1 MLDPVFQPSDSSSH
15 KKGTVNEIPQELKFT
30 LVFDEKSESSALQK
44 LMNIGN
50 GMIKEEIE
58 SDEEDELALEEA
70 MVNQE

>member
-1 MLDPVFQPSDSSSH
+1 
-15 KKGTVNEIPQELKFT
+15 
-30 LVFDEKSESSALQK
+30 
-44 LMNIGN
+44 MNIGN

>member
-30 LVFDEKSESSALQK
+30 LVFDETTDSPALQK

-58 SDEEDELALEEA
+58 SDEEDELALDETMLNEE
-70 MVNQE
+70 